1 VTTEQDVS
9 WGEIELLVE
18 KLSRKISKLSQ
29 KFSSITTL
37 NRGGLMPSCLLAD
50 HLGIENFLS
59 IKRKYLLIHYLLMI
73 FLILEKLST
82 ILFLMWTTH
91 QN

>member
-1 VTTEQDVS
+1 MTTEQDVS
-9 WGEIELLVE
+9 WDEIELLVE

-37 NRGGLMPSCLLAD
+37 SRGVLVSSCLLTD
-50 HLGIENFLS
+50 HLGIEIFLS
-59 IKRKYLLIHYLLMI
+59 IKRKYLLIQYLLMI
-73 FLILEKLST
+73 FLILEKLLT